1 MPPWPCEPSPRG
13 RHKFG
18 DNILGRLLF
27 WLFIIL
33 ILGLVGLS
41 IYFGF
46 QDVPVEQTVVEKD
59 VGVETLGL

>member
-1 MPPWPCEPSPRG
+1 M
-13 RHKFG
+13 
-18 DNILGRLLF
+18 GRLLF